1 MQRNINKSISSES
14 KHITVTGF
22 RGDNNDTPAKKIKE
36 GKSKLKV
43 AKINVSAAKN
53 DFEDA
58 FDLKVKVFKEEA
70 SEKMIQ
76 TEIKILELKD
86 KITNTSKEIGII
98 YQENIDILEH
108 SRKVLAKRLVEYKD
122 LGADDWKS
130 FKQQFTEEIENFE
143 ASVTN
148 FLQQLKSK
156 EKPEDNTTKKD
167 D

>member
-22 RGDNNDTPAKKIKE
+22 RGDNKDTPAKKIKE
-36 GKSKLKV
+36 GKSKLKA
-43 AKINVSAAKN
+43 AKNNVSAAKH

-58 FDLKVKVFKEEA
+58 FDLKVKAFKEDA
-70 SEKMIQ
+70 SEKISQ

-98 YQENIDILEH
+98 YQDNIDILEH
-108 SRKVLAKRLVEYKD
+108 SKKLLAKRLGEYKD
-122 LGADDWKS
+122 LGAEDWKS
-130 FKQQFTEEIENFE
+130 FKQQFNEEIENFE
-143 ASVTN
+143 ASVAN

-156 EKPEDNTTKKD
+156 EESDDKTTK
-167 D
+167 